1 MLAGTIFTASLVSLI
16 TNEFGVIEITFISE
30 LMFTLANAFPEKTV
44 LLTVNPFDKSGYEIT
59 PLTIAAFKLAAV
71 LGATDFPL

>member
-1 MLAGTIFTASLVSLI
+1 
-16 TNEFGVIEITFISE
+16 
-30 LMFTLANAFPEKTV
+30 MFTLANAFPENTV
-44 LLTVNPFDKSGYEIT
+44 LLTVKPFDKSGYEIT